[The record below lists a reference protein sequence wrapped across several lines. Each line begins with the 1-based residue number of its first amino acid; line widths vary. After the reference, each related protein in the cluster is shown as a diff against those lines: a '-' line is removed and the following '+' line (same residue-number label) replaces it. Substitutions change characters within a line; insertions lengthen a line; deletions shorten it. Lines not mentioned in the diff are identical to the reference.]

1 MPRRSGRAVPQG
13 HPSPGAAARL
23 SDLLSA
29 SVRARAL
36 TRRFAAGDL
45 IVVEGEPGLS
55 VFILL
60 EGVCQVSVHGDVLS
74 QVIAGEVFGEI
85 AGLERSTRTATVR
98 ATADSTVLEI
108 AATDLRSELRRSPAL
123 LDRFLRAMAGRVRSI
138 SRRETVARDEHRN
151 LRRVQ
156 EGLQPSLDRFANHAL
171 LSVEVRW
178 QPLSFASGDYYDVLE
193 LSPSHFLFALG
204 DVMGHGASTAPIVGM
219 IRSQLRESATVES
232 RPHEL
237 LARLHQHMLQHG
249 HPDMFMTLT
258 LLVLDLDSL
267 TAEFSVAGPPCPL
280 LYHGGRCRPVT
291 PQFGWTLGYPF
302 DDIQFSSETVQV
314 THGDAFL
321 FYTDGLTDAER
332 GPSPP
337 QDMLGAERLAE
348 MFSDLCVR
356 GSAGIADGLFTRV
369 EQYRSGWP
377 FTDDA
382 TALVVRVR

>member
-151 LRRVQ
+151 LRRVRRAYSRRSTVSQ
-156 EGLQPSLDRFANHAL
+156 TTLCSR
-171 LSVEVRW
+171 SK
-178 QPLSFASGDYYDVLE
+178 SGG
-193 LSPSHFLFALG
+193 SPS
-204 DVMGHGASTAPIVGM
+204 V
-219 IRSQLRESATVES
+219 LRRATT
-232 RPHEL
+232 
-237 LARLHQHMLQHG
+237 
-249 HPDMFMTLT
+249 MTCW
-258 LLVLDLDSL
+258 S
-267 TAEFSVAGPPCPL
+267 
-280 LYHGGRCRPVT
+280 
-291 PQFGWTLGYPF
+291 
-302 DDIQFSSETVQV
+302 
-314 THGDAFL
+314 
-321 FYTDGLTDAER
+321 
-332 GPSPP
+332 
-337 QDMLGAERLAE
+337 
-348 MFSDLCVR
+348 
-356 GSAGIADGLFTRV
+356 
-369 EQYRSGWP
+369 YRR
-377 FTDDA
+377 A
-382 TALVVRVR
+382 TSCLR